1 MIERKTNTVTFDKA
15 KLLAAI
21 QEKGLTA
28 SRLSKEMGLSAKY
41 VTNRINDLGCTM
53 PYTNYK
59 LMCMILDVDE
69 KSILPDPP
77 RTESNKSQGNE
88 AQILV
93 NITTRLKELSE
104 KADMIIAK
112 LSEMDERD
120 EKVYSKVHANTLQIE
135 SIKDSVKDIKGEL
148 KLTDYDK
155 AVRFLRETLS
165 GGRMIGEEVIR
176 KADAAGIKRADL
188 NKAKRDL
195 RVDTSTT
202 GYGKSQKTWWFLAD

>member
-1 MIERKTNTVTFDKA
+1 MSERKTNTATFDKT

-28 SRLSKEMGLSAKY
+28 SQLSKEMGLSEKY
-41 VTNRINDLGCTM
+41 VINRINDYGCTM
-53 PYTNYK
+53 PYSNYK
-59 LMCMILDVDE
+59 LMCMILGIDE
-69 KSILPDPP
+69 KSIAPDPP
-77 RTESNKSQGNE
+77 KAEQKKALSNE

-135 SIKDSVKDIKGEL
+135 SIKDSVKYIKGEL
-148 KLTDYDK
+148 KITDYDK

-188 NKAKRDL
+188 NKAKRDIQ
-195 RVDTSTT
+195 VDTSTT
-202 GYGKSQKTWWFLAD
+202 GYGKTQKTWWFLAD

>member
-59 LMCMILDVDE
+59 LMCMILEVDE

>member
-53 PYTNYK
+53 PYTNCK
-59 LMCMILDVDE
+59 LMCMILEVDE

>member
-1 MIERKTNTVTFDKA
+1 MSGGRTKTITFDQDKLFKA
-15 KLLAAI
+15 MDGKKLTV
-21 QEKGLTA
+21 QD
-28 SRLSKEMGLSAKY
+28 LSINMGLSDKY
-41 VTNRINDLGCTM
+41 ISNRINDFGCTI
-53 PYTNYK
+53 PYSNYK
-59 LMCMILDVDE
+59 LMCMILEVDE

-77 RTESNKSQGNE
+77 RTESNKSHGNE

-120 EKVYSKVHANTLQIE
+120 EKVYRKVHANTLQIE

-176 KADAAGIKRADL
+176 MADAAGIKRADL
-188 NKAKRDL
+188 NKAKRDIQ
-195 RVDTSTT
+195 VDTSTT

>member
-1 MIERKTNTVTFDKA
+1 MIKRKTNTVTFDKA

-59 LMCMILDVDE
+59 LMCMILEVDE

>member
-1 MIERKTNTVTFDKA
+1 MIERKTNTVTFDKT

-59 LMCMILDVDE
+59 LMCMILEVDE

>member
-1 MIERKTNTVTFDKA
+1 MSERKTNTVTFDKT

-59 LMCMILDVDE
+59 LMCMILEVDE

-176 KADAAGIKRADL
+176 MADTAGIKRADL
-188 NKAKRDL
+188 NKAKRDIQ
-195 RVDTSTT
+195 VDTSTT
-202 GYGKSQKTWWFLAD
+202 GYGKSQKTWWFLTE

>member
-59 LMCMILDVDE
+59 LMCMILEVDE

-155 AVRFLRETLS
+155 AVRFLRETIS